1 MGALPKRR
9 ISSGRRGR
17 RRIADALKKK
27 VVKHHIVSKHKV
39 KLVDSL
45 KKIFGMA

>member
-17 RRIADALKKK
+17 RRIADAMKSKI
-27 VVKHHIVSKHKV
+27 VKQFIVSKHKT
-39 KLVDSL
+39 KIVDSL
-45 KKIFGMA
+45 KKILGMS